1 MERLMKHKLYLILL
15 VTLGALSSA
24 STFAQTANQLIEE
37 SVGKLTPLVKEA
49 QSFYQ
54 EDPER
59 LYEGLADVLGTFFD
73 FDAFTRGVM
82 GSYFAGS
89 SDAQRKSFT
98 VVLKHNLVQTMA
110 DGLMS
115 LGEYSLEVKPA
126 KQTKPKKASVTMKI
140 TTSEK
145 ASHDVS
151 YSLAQNQEGLWRVRN
166 VVFDGVNLGLTFRN
180 QFSSQVTAKTG
191 DIEKVISNWNATE
204 EK

>member
-1 MERLMKHKLYLILL
+1 MHKLYLIILL
-15 VTLGALSSA
+15 TLGALSSA
-24 STFAQTANQLIEE
+24 SSFAQTANQLIEE

-54 EDPER
+54 EDPGR
-59 LYEGLADVLGTFFD
+59 LHDGLADVLGTFFD

-82 GSYFAGS
+82 GAYFAGS
-89 SDAQRKSFT
+89 SDAQRKSFA
-98 VVLKHNLVQTMA
+98 VVLKHNLVQTLA

-145 ASHDVS
+145 ASHEVS
-151 YSLAQNQEGLWRVRN
+151 YSLAQNQEGSWRVRN

-180 QFSSQVTAKTG
+180 QFASQVAAKTG
-191 DIEKVISNWNATE
+191 NIDNAISNWNATVQE
-204 EK
+204 